1 MSEDKGEIKEA
12 LKVVDRRRFDE
23 SGNQRQDSRSDLE
36 HRQTQA
42 SQQGQVASDN
52 EFQTQ
57 ADSASSNKPNKA
69 VPLDFSAFVVSLAT
83 QTLMQLG
90 ELKAPPGMEVA
101 KDLVMAR
108 HSIDILDM
116 LKLKTKGN
124 LNADESRL
132 LEEVLHNLHIAFVR
146 ASSNK

>member
-23 SGNQRQDSRSDLE
+23 SGNQRQELRPLVDNSE
-36 HRQTQA
+36 PKATQQRQA
-42 SQQGQVASDN
+42 ASD
-52 EFQTQ
+52 TPSQ
-57 ADSASSNKPNKA
+57 AQVDSASSGKA
-69 VPLDFSAFVVSLAT
+69 VPLDFSGFVVSLAT

-90 ELKAPPGMEVA
+90 ELKAPAGMEIA

-146 ASSNK
+146 ASSIK